1 MKHKLV
7 VLLEDGRR
15 LKGTADVFDPEKPFL
30 LLRRVDVEGHVLG
43 FLDIEMED
51 VVAAFF
57 VRDLALNRTSRQ
69 TANDLQTEADLPDH
83 SGGTTIRLR
92 FSWGEVLDGV
102 VYDYDPAANWF
113 FLFPVGVLNRAANN
127 ERIFVTKK
135 ALAATEVLT
144 APAV

>member
-30 LLRRVDVEGHVLG
+30 LLRRVDVEDHVLG
-43 FLDIEMED
+43 FLDIEMKD

-57 VRDLALNRTSRQ
+57 VRDLALDRTSRQ
-69 TANDLQTEADLPDH
+69 TANDPEVEADLPDP

-102 VYDYDPAANWF
+102 VYDYDPAADWF
-113 FLFPVGVLNRAANN
+113 FLFPVGMLNRASNN
-127 ERIFVTKK
+127 ERVFVTKK

>member
-1 MKHKLV
+1 MDHKLV

-30 LLRRVDVEGHVLG
+30 LLRRIDLEGNVLG
-43 FLDIEMED
+43 FLDIEMSD

-57 VRDLALNRTSRQ
+57 VYDLALDRTSRQ
-69 TANDLQTEADLPDH
+69 NANGPQTVVDLPDP
-83 SGGTTIRLR
+83 SGATTIRLR

-102 VYDYDPAANWF
+102 VYEYDPSADWF
-113 FLFPVGVLNRAANN
+113 FLFPVGMLNRASNN
-127 ERIFVTKK
+127 ERVFVTKK

>member
-1 MKHKLV
+1 MNHKLV

-15 LKGTADVFDPEKPFL
+15 LKGTAEVFDPEKPFL
-30 LLRRVDVEGHVLG
+30 LLRRIDVEGHILG
-43 FLDIEMED
+43 FLDIEMKD

-69 TANDLQTEADLPDH
+69 TANDPQTDAEFPDP
-83 SGGTTIRLR
+83 SGATTIRLR

-102 VYDYDPAANWF
+102 VYDYDPAADWF
-113 FLFPVGVLNRAANN
+113 FLFPVGMLNRASNN
-127 ERIFVTKK
+127 QRVFVTKK

>member
-30 LLRRVDVEGHVLG
+30 LLRRVDVQDRVLG
-43 FLDIEMED
+43 FLDIEMKD

-57 VRDLALNRTSRQ
+57 VRDLALDRTSRQ
-69 TANDLQTEADLPDH
+69 TANDSQPETELPD
-83 SGGTTIRLR
+83 SSDATTIRLR

-102 VYDYDPAANWF
+102 VYDYDPAADWF
-113 FLFPVGVLNRAANN
+113 FLFPVGMLNRASNN
-127 ERIFVTKK
+127 QRVFVTKK

-144 APAV
+144 TPAV